1 MISRPA
7 RMTIVANPPKS
18 TRRAHA
24 SLMEVQT
31 KSFSSKSGLTNRRN
45 DGRSHRGGKARLEH
59 FHLLANELRVCF
71 PVANHCGDCNTS
83 AYSFKPTLHSSKIV
97 RFVSCLSLTSSD
109 KMLDTAKIAV
119 ISVSAA
125 IVGVI
130 LLSIGVSVLSKAL
143 EKRKERKRQTQDA
156 VVIPEESAEDQR
168 LRRRLEEEDAEAE
181 ADRAYFGWTAAVR

>member
-1 MISRPA
+1 MTDGAIAVVRPGLNTFIFSRTSCAFAFQSQIIAAIAIPA
-7 RMTIVANPPKS
+7 HIPSNPHFTPQKS
-18 TRRAHA
+18 
-24 SLMEVQT
+24 S
-31 KSFSSKSGLTNRRN
+31 
-45 DGRSHRGGKARLEH
+45 
-59 FHLLANELRVCF
+59 
-71 PVANHCGDCNTS
+71 
-83 AYSFKPTLHSSKIV
+83 
-97 RFVSCLSLTSSD
+97 VSTSSD